1 MRVVVTGTRGIPNLL
16 GGVETHCE
24 KLFPRIAAR
33 GMEVFLVRRK
43 MYAPDSLEEYE
54 GVHLVDIK
62 SPKKKAFEAIVH
74 TFRAVWKAK
83 KLHADVVHIHAVGP
97 ALLVPLARLLGLRVV
112 FTHHGPDYKRDKW
125 GKLAKAFLKLGE
137 RWGCRYADEV
147 IVISRVIRE
156 LVANKYGRKDTH
168 LIHNGVTT
176 PDFVEDTVYL
186 DELGLEKGNYI
197 LSVGRFV
204 PEKNYH
210 QLIRCFSSASSGT
223 CRLVLAGDANIEDG
237 YSRNLK
243 QLAKENNVVLTGFV
257 KGKKLHVLLTH
268 AKGFVLSSSHE
279 GLPIAL
285 LEAMSYRLPV
295 IASDIPANLEINL
308 ERDDYFPVNNEQQLT
323 DKIERMVHSPLRRVD
338 YPMDAYNWD
347 VIAEQTISVYK
358 AALR

>member
-1 MRVVVTGTRGIPNLL
+1 MRVVVIGTRGIPNIL

-33 GMEVFLVRRK
+33 GMEVYLIRRK
-43 MYAPDSLEEYE
+43 KYIQDSLKEYE
-54 GVHLVDIK
+54 GVHLIDMDA
-62 SPKKKAFEAIVH
+62 PKKKTLETIIH
-74 TFRAVWKAK
+74 TFKGILVAK
-83 KLHADVVHIHAVGP
+83 RLNADLIHIHAIGP
-97 ALLVPLARLLGLRVV
+97 ALLLPLICALGLKVV
-112 FTHHGPDYKRDKW
+112 FTHHGPNYKSATW

-137 RWGCRYADEV
+137 RWGCHYADEV
-147 IVISRVIRE
+147 IVISRVIQE

-176 PDFVEDTVYL
+176 PDFVEDTAYL
-186 DELGLEKGNYI
+186 NELGLEKGNYI

-210 QLIRCFSSASSGT
+210 QLIRCFSSVSSGT

-243 QLAKENNVVLTGFV
+243 QMAKENKVVLTGFV
-257 KGKKLHVLLTH
+257 KGKKLHALLTH
-268 AKGFVLSSSHE
+268 AKGFVLPSSHE

-308 ERDDYFPVNNEQQLT
+308 DRDAYFPVNNEQQLT

-338 YPMDAYNWD
+338 YPMDDYNWD
-347 VIAEQTISVYK
+347 VIAEQTVRVYE